1 MSDFGFGAVE
11 QALRL
16 ERARAAYLAADAA
29 NAATPGFVPRDLS
42 IERIAGGAG
51 AAFSAAVVDV
61 DAAGSAGIIEYT
73 MGATA
78 KNAVRY
84 RALADQE
91 RAMLREFRAV
101 AEEGRR

>member
-42 IERIAGGAG
+42 IERIAGG
-51 AAFSAAVVDV
+51 D
-61 DAAGSAGIIEYT
+61 
-73 MGATA
+73 
-78 KNAVRY
+78 KP
-84 RALADQE
+84 
-91 RAMLREFRAV
+91 AM
-101 AEEGRR
+101 